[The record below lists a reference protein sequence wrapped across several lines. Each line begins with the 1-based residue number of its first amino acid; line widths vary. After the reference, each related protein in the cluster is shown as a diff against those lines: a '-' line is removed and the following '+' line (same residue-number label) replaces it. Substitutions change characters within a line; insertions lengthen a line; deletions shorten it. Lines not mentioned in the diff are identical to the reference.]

1 MDDHHYVTPV
11 DPRVARLAALL
22 SASERESFEEKA
34 AIRTHLGELEREQ
47 AEVEALLDVLSTQP
61 ASSARLFRLTLADD
75 ASQWVLAFDLAPA
88 LSCLQALG
96 GSDIAEAELDDV
108 LHQQF
113 GGVAFLGTSA

>member
-11 DPRVARLAALL
+11 DPRVARLAARL

-34 AIRTHLGELEREQ
+34 AIRTHIGELACEQ
-47 AEVEALLDVLSTQP
+47 AEIEALLDVLSSQP
-61 ASSARLFRLTLADD
+61 AKPVRVFRLTLADNT
-75 ASQWVLAFDLAPA
+75 SQWVLAFDLAPA
-88 LSCLQALG
+88 LSCLQVLG